1 MKFFIK
7 HFGLIFLFAIILSCS
22 SDDDNDRNP
31 QDPTDEY
38 FIKANVDGEERVL
51 NFENF
56 MTAELGTF
64 PINDLYKLVLSATRP
79 GDSGQGN
86 QESIG
91 IDFSLD
97 MPITVGV
104 YNQPEDLPVG
114 FMHAFLSYQNVDLSN
129 EIGETIFV
137 TDINNPVSSLEITE
151 LTENTVKG
159 KFSGVVQNPL
169 VEGDINITNGE
180 FFLDLVVFNE

>member
-1 MKFFIK
+1 MKIFIK
-7 HFGLIFLFAIILSCS
+7 HVGLLFLFAIILSCS
-22 SDDDNDRNP
+22 SDDDNGRNP

-38 FIKANVDGEERVL
+38 FIKANIDGEERVL

-56 MTAELGTF
+56 MTAELGTL
-64 PINDLYKLVLSATRP
+64 PINDLYKLVLSASRP
-79 GDSGQGN
+79 GGSGEGI
-86 QESIG
+86 QESIS

-97 MPITVGV
+97 NPITAGV

-114 FMHAFLSYQNVDLSN
+114 FLHALISYQNVNLSD

-159 KFSGVVQNPL
+159 TFSGIVQNPL
-169 VEGDINITNGE
+169 VEGNINITNGE
-180 FFLDLVVFNE
+180 FFLNLVVINE